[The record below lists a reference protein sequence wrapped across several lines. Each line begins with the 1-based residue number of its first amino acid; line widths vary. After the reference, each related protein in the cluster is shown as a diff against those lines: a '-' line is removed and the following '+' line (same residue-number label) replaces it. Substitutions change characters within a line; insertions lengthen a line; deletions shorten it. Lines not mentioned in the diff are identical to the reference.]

1 MNTGKKGAVFIE
13 ILVGFA
19 ILGTVGVLLLGF
31 LHRNPMSQKAYVENS
46 GRELT
51 KRTLLLMPHF
61 IDTVYSHQDV
71 LGGAPWQTIVTV
83 SREGE
88 EICAKAFSVRM
99 ERDTT
104 RSLTYCKFGVQ
115 K

>member
-19 ILGTVGVLLLGF
+19 ILGTVGVALLGF
-31 LHRNPMSQKAYVENS
+31 LHRNPMSQRAYVENT

-51 KRTLLLMPHF
+51 KRTLFLIPHF
-61 IDTVYSHQDV
+61 IDTVYSHQDA
-71 LGGAPWQTIVTV
+71 LGAPWQTIVTI
-83 SREGE
+83 SREGD
-88 EICAKAFSVRM
+88 EICAKAFSVRL